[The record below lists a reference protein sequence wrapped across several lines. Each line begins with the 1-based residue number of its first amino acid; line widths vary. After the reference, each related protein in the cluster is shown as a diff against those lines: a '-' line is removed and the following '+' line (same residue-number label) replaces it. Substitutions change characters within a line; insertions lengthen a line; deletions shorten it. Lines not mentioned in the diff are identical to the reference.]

1 MSNFDW
7 SVHFDSKSRILTS
20 MQRAGGE
27 TVPLVARPRV
37 LRGSRLG
44 DLRGRD
50 GGRLRSRG
58 VGDTGALVAA
68 RTSVLTMGLG
78 AEVTLT

>member
-1 MSNFDW
+1 MLEDAPLAVSA
-7 SVHFDSKSRILTS
+7 LALL
-20 MQRAGGE
+20 RAGGE